1 MTGKVHFPSA
11 FVGLAVF
18 AGAFFAALAWFSD
31 ETTGEGIGVVAL
43 NLVGGSGGLKVPV
56 FIVVVLL
63 VILVAVITI
72 FNSRDKL
79 LRQSLRSIEE
89 EHALLQFQSMRVCRR
104 EHRAI
109 HRLQPS
115 SVANQTSTRIAAL
128 GLTLS
133 AIAAAITV
141 PLLVLTGG
149 TSRSGRRPRL
159 VSRIRSRA
167 GTGAAGS

>member
-63 VILVAVITI
+63 VFLVAVITI

-89 EHALLQFQSMRVCRR
+89 EHALL
-104 EHRAI
+104 
-109 HRLQPS
+109 
-115 SVANQTSTRIAAL
+115 IAATQD
-128 GLTLS
+128 GMWFWDFRTDEQTYS
-133 AIAAAITV
+133 
-141 PLLVLTGG
+141 
-149 TSRSGRRPRL
+149 PRWMEIL
-159 VSRIRSRA
+159 
-167 GTGAAGS
+167 